1 MKISPFP
8 VGTRPLVAAPAESE
22 QDGDLEDLEDL
33 EEPGVMSKKIGEL

>member
-1 MKISPFP
+1 LEHVRWSQ
-8 VGTRPLVAAPAESE
+8 AAPAESE